1 MQKINKITSINYDKK
16 DVSQVDI
23 CVDNKTRYKINE
35 NIIKSLDIC
44 VGKELSD
51 QEIEK
56 IISEDKTTRGKE
68 YLLRLLSRRI
78 YSRYEI
84 LKKLNSKGYPENII
98 SNLIFW
104 LEGNNYIND
113 ELFAEMWAQFRL
125 QNKPIGRYKLNQ
137 ELRIK
142 GIKQDIIQKAIDKTY
157 QEMDELTLARNLIEK
172 KIESAKIKNIK
183 IDPKKIY
190 NLLLRRGFSGEVSK
204 NIYNEIN
211 NENTVISNK

>member
-1 MQKINKITSINYDKK
+1 VVIYT
-16 DVSQVDI
+16 
-23 CVDNKTRYKINE
+23 DNNSKYKLNE
-35 NIIKSLDIC
+35 KVIKLLDIY

-51 QEIEK
+51 QEVEK
-56 IISEDKTTRGKE
+56 IISEDKIVRGKE

-84 LKKLNSKGYPENII
+84 SKKLNSKEYPENII

-104 LEGNNYIND
+104 LESNNYIND
-113 ELFAEMWAQFRL
+113 ELFANMWAQFRL

-137 ELRIK
+137 ELKIK
-142 GIKQDIIQKAIDKTY
+142 GINQEIIQKVIDKTY
-157 QEMDELTLARNLIEK
+157 NEIDEINLARNLIEK
-172 KIESAKIKNIK
+172 KVESAKIKNIK

-204 NIYNEIN
+204 NIYNELN

>member
-1 MQKINKITSINYDKK
+1 
-16 DVSQVDI
+16 
-23 CVDNKTRYKINE
+23 
-35 NIIKSLDIC
+35 

-56 IISEDKTTRGKE
+56 IISEDKIIRGKE

-84 LKKLNSKGYPENII
+84 SRKLNNKGYPKNII
-98 SNLIFW
+98 DQLILW
-104 LEGNNYIND
+104 LENNNYIND

-142 GIKQDIIQKAIDKTY
+142 GIKQDIIKKVIGKTY
-157 QEMDELTLARNLIEK
+157 NEIDELTLARNLIK
-172 KIESAKIKNIK
+172 DKIVSSEIKNIR
-183 IDPKKIY
+183 IDTKKIY
-190 NLLLRRGFSGEVSK
+190 NFLLRRGFSVEVSK
-204 NIYNEIN
+204 NIYDELN
-211 NENTVISNK
+211 NEQV